1 MLDIRWPVCIIIY
14 VVRRAP
20 GGEIK
25 IGDLCNGSTPDS
37 DSVCG
42 GSNPSSPAIAG
53 AKLALLRCFFCTQGM
68 KIAPCPC
75 TRRHA
80 SVFCMSLRASAH
92 TCGNPFPRRETWQV
106 GNTLGKSVALFR
118 IRPKYRFL
126 LCPAAR
132 RTDCHVAS
140 LLAMT
145 VGRCHRAPC
154 PHFPAPLPRSK
165 FPRTRRAPRPCTRE
179 HLPAFCPSLRG
190 AGRLHRDVAIRVPA
204 GAQNEKQYLRRIPN
218 HLRICPNR
226 SQLVK
231 YLCGDA
237 DCHVAS
243 LLAMTCRNMRRVRM
257 ATTWCRGKFV
267 TLSAFAKGTAG
278 QPLPPCPRIHY
289 QANQ

>member
-1 MLDIRWPVCIIIY
+1 MHRACCQVGSRPLLHGSLRRRRLSVPFHPAGCGHEAGCLYKRRNAPVFC
-14 VVRRAP
+14 
-20 GGEIK
+20 
-25 IGDLCNGSTPDS
+25 LS
-37 DSVCG
+37 
-42 GSNPSSPAIAG
+42 
-53 AKLALLRCFFCTQGM
+53 LR
-68 KIAPCPC
+68 PC
-75 TRRHA
+75 TRSHT

-92 TCGNPFPRRETWQV
+92 TG
-106 GNTLGKSVALFR
+106 
-118 IRPKYRFL
+118 
-126 LCPAAR
+126 
-132 RTDCHVAS
+132 
-140 LLAMT
+140 
-145 VGRCHRAPC
+145 
-154 PHFPAPLPRSK
+154 
-165 FPRTRRAPRPCTRE
+165 
-179 HLPAFCPSLRG
+179 
-190 AGRLHRDVAIRVPA
+190 VAIRVPA

-237 DCHVAS
+237 DCHAAS